1 MAASPK
7 TSFNWDVIEHETA
20 ATPFEFWADEKK
32 WRVPHIRDL
41 KVGQQLSA
49 DAGHLAAVFRDV
61 AEVLDPKTGKWSK
74 AGVAAQ
80 KLILGRYGDQVGVL
94 SAAWLAHAGMAPVE
108 SPASSR

>member
-1 MAASPK
+1 MARFDWDAVQHEEAHDPWEFDADGK
-7 TSFNWDVIEHETA
+7 T
-20 ATPFEFWADEKK
+20 

-80 KLILGRYGDQVGVL
+80 KQVLGRYGDQVGVL
-94 SAAWLAHAGMAPVE
+94 TAAWLAHAGMAPGE